1 MSAADLPAVP
11 ACAEHLHAD
20 RRRRG
25 QAAVQSSS
33 IWECELE
40 RIVYLSLS
48 SKVCLIPHAH
58 FKLLT
63 SRVNMKDKQQVI
75 SAIFSLSKQRHVF
88 YHFLKFLK
96 PYWIHQSVVFVLMIL
111 GTISSLAFPY
121 IMKIIIDD
129 VFPNEDYE
137 LLIWILLLLLG
148 VTVGNI
154 IISFC
159 SNYLFAY
166 INNRIMLDI
175 RSHLF
180 DHLIQLPL
188 SFYDRNKS
196 GDVVYRM
203 SNEVDRI
210 QSFITSSALSLIH
223 SLLTLIG
230 LTVALCWL
238 NWQLFLVSI
247 IVIPFLALNIRYFQP
262 KIRDITERGRKK
274 GSEVMSYLIERFESI
289 QLIQVYNAYN
299 YENNRLRS
307 QLNGLMDISMQNVT
321 YSGAMRSISRLL
333 TSLTPALILG
343 WGGHKVMLGAMSL
356 GALVAFLQYLSR
368 LFEPFRNLNQ
378 LYVEL
383 VRVSVSMKRVFEF
396 LEIDIQ
402 KTADGS
408 ATSPFSFQK
417 EIAFTNLNFGYNG
430 QPVLQDFSL
439 RLEKGKKYALVGSSG
454 CGKSSLVN
462 LLCRFYESDT
472 GEIAIDHTPIT
483 NIKLYDLRE
492 HIGLVTQENQVFHD
506 TIWNNIR
513 YSKPKSTPEEVNQAI
528 RLTGLDGFIEKSEDG
543 VLTLIGDR
551 GNTLSA
557 GQRQRIA
564 IARAI
569 LKNSDIL
576 ILDEATSALDSE
588 SEGKIIANLQDLYED
603 KTLIVISH
611 RLSTIQQVDEVICLD
626 GGRVVEQGLHGELV
640 KRKGHYWHLFRK
652 QLIA

>member
-1 MSAADLPAVP
+1 
-11 ACAEHLHAD
+11 
-20 RRRRG
+20 
-25 QAAVQSSS
+25 
-33 IWECELE
+33 
-40 RIVYLSLS
+40 
-48 SKVCLIPHAH
+48 
-58 FKLLT
+58 
-63 SRVNMKDKQQVI
+63 
-75 SAIFSLSKQRHVF
+75 
-88 YHFLKFLK
+88 
-96 PYWIHQSVVFVLMIL
+96 
-111 GTISSLAFPY
+111 
-121 IMKIIIDD
+121 
-129 VFPNEDYE
+129 
-137 LLIWILLLLLG
+137 
-148 VTVGNI
+148 
-154 IISFC
+154 
-159 SNYLFAY
+159 
-166 INNRIMLDI
+166 MLDI

-196 GDVVYRM
+196 GDIVYRM

-210 QSFITSSALSLIH
+210 QSFVTSSALSLVH

-274 GSEVMSYLIERFESI
+274 GSEVMSYLIERFETV

-299 YENNRLRS
+299 YENNRLWS
-307 QLNGLMDISMQNVT
+307 QLNDLLSINMQNVT
-321 YSGAMRSISRLL
+321 YSGAMRSISRFL
-333 TSLTPALILG
+333 TSLTPAIILG
-343 WGGHKVMLGAMSL
+343 WGGYKVMLGVMSL
-356 GALVAFLQYLSR
+356 GALIAFLQYLSR
-368 LFEPFRNLNQ
+368 LFAPFRNLNR
-378 LYVEL
+378 LYIAL
-383 VRVSVSMKRVFEF
+383 IRVSVSMERVFEF
-396 LEIDIQ
+396 LEIDVQ
-402 KTADGS
+402 KITDRS
-408 ATSPFSFQK
+408 ATSPFSFQR

-439 RLEKGKKYALVGSSG
+439 RLKKGKKYALVGSSG

-462 LLCRFYESDT
+462 LLCRFYELNT
-472 GEIAIDHTPIT
+472 GVITIDHTPIT

-513 YSKPKSTPEEVNQAI
+513 YSNLESTPEEINRAI
-528 RLTGLDGFIEKSEDG
+528 RIAGLNEFIENAKDG
-543 VLTLIGDR
+543 ALTLIGDR

-569 LKNSDIL
+569 LRASDIL

-588 SEGKIIANLQDLYED
+588 SEGEIIANLQDLYED

-611 RLSTIQQVDEVICLD
+611 RLSTIQQVDEIICLNE
-626 GGRVVEQGLHGELV
+626 GRVVERGAHEELME
-640 KRKGHYWHLFRK
+640 KKGYYWRLFRK

>member
-1 MSAADLPAVP
+1 MRPISKIV
-11 ACAEHLHAD
+11 
-20 RRRRG
+20 RR
-25 QAAVQSSS
+25 
-33 IWECELE
+33 IDHWL
-40 RIVYLSLS
+40 
-48 SKVCLIPHAH
+48 
-58 FKLLT
+58 
-63 SRVNMKDKQQVI
+63 NMKTKQQAI
-75 SAIFSLSKQRHVF
+75 SAIFDIFNQRHVF

-96 PYWIHQSVVFVLMIL
+96 PYWLHQSVVFVLMIL
-111 GTISSLAFPY
+111 GTVSSLAFPY

-129 VFPNEDYE
+129 VFPDKDYE
-137 LLIWILLLLLG
+137 LLIFILLLLLG
-148 VTVGNI
+148 ITVGNI
-154 IISFC
+154 IIGFC
-159 SNYLFAY
+159 SNYLFAW

-210 QSFITSSALSLIH
+210 QSFITSSALSLVH

-238 NWQLFLVSI
+238 NWQLFLASI
-247 IVIPFLALNIRYFQP
+247 IVIPFLVLNILYFQP
-262 KIRDITERGRKK
+262 KIKDITERGQKK
-274 GSEVMSYLIERFESI
+274 GSEVMSYLIERFESV

-299 YENNRLRS
+299 YENNRLWG
-307 QLNGLMDISMQNVT
+307 QLNGLLSINMQNVT
-321 YSGAMRSISRLL
+321 YSGAMRSISRFL
-333 TSLTPALILG
+333 TSLTPAIILG
-343 WGGHKVMLGAMSL
+343 WGGHKVMLGVMSL

-368 LFEPFRNLNQ
+368 LFAPFRNLNR

-383 VRVSVSMKRVFEF
+383 IRVSVSMKRVFEF

-402 KTADGS
+402 KTTDES

-417 EIAFTNLNFGYNG
+417 EIAFANLNFGYNG
-430 QPVLQDFSL
+430 QPVLQDFNL
-439 RLEKGKKYALVGSSG
+439 RLEKGKKYALVGASG

-462 LLCRFYESDT
+462 LLCRFYESNT
-472 GEIAIDHTPIT
+472 GAITIDHIPIT
-483 NIKLYDLRE
+483 NIKLYELRE
-492 HIGLVTQENQVFHD
+492 RIGLVTQENQVFHD
-506 TIWNNIR
+506 TIWDNIR
-513 YSKPKSTPEEVNQAI
+513 YSKPESTPEEVHRAI
-528 RLTGLDGFIEKSEDG
+528 SIAGLDRFIENAVDG
-543 VLTLIGDR
+543 ALTLIGDR

-569 LKNSDIL
+569 LRDSDIL

-588 SEGKIIANLQDLYED
+588 SEGKIIAKLQDLYKD
-603 KTLIVISH
+603 KTMIVISH

-626 GGRVVEQGLHGELV
+626 EGRVVEQGAYEELIEE
-640 KRKGHYWHLFRK
+640 KGHYWHLFRK

>member
-1 MSAADLPAVP
+1 
-11 ACAEHLHAD
+11 
-20 RRRRG
+20 
-25 QAAVQSSS
+25 
-33 IWECELE
+33 
-40 RIVYLSLS
+40 
-48 SKVCLIPHAH
+48 
-58 FKLLT
+58 
-63 SRVNMKDKQQVI
+63 MKEKPQVI
-75 SAIFSLSKQRHVF
+75 SAISNISKQRHVF

-96 PYWIHQSVVFVLMIL
+96 PYWVHESVVFVLMIL
-111 GTISSLAFPY
+111 GTVSSLAFPY
-121 IMKIIIDD
+121 IMKIVIDD
-129 VFPNEDYE
+129 VFPNKDYE
-137 LLIWILLLLLG
+137 LLIFILLLLLG
-148 VTVGNI
+148 LTVGNI

-159 SNYLFAY
+159 SNYLFTW
-166 INNRIMLDI
+166 IKNRVMLDI

-196 GDVVYRM
+196 GDIVYRM

-210 QSFITSSALSLIH
+210 QSFITSSALSLVH
-223 SLLTLIG
+223 SLLTLLG

-262 KIRDITERGRKK
+262 KIRDITERGRQK
-274 GSEVMSYLIERFESI
+274 GSEVMSYLIERFETV

-299 YENNRLRS
+299 YENNRLCS
-307 QLNGLMDISMQNVT
+307 QLNDLLNINMQNVT
-321 YSGAMRSISRLL
+321 YSGAMRSISRFL
-333 TSLTPALILG
+333 TSLTPAIILG
-343 WGGHKVMLGAMSL
+343 WGGHKVMLGVMSL

-368 LFEPFRNLNQ
+368 LFAPFRNLNR
-378 LYVEL
+378 LYIEL
-383 VRVSVSMKRVFEF
+383 IRVSVSMKRVFEF
-396 LEIDIQ
+396 LEIDVQ
-402 KTADGS
+402 KNIDGS
-408 ATSPFSFQK
+408 ATSPFSFKK
-417 EIAFTNLNFGYNG
+417 EIAFVNLNFGYNG

-439 RLEKGKKYALVGSSG
+439 RLEKGKKYALVGASG

-462 LLCRFYESDT
+462 LLCRFYELNT
-472 GEIAIDHTPIT
+472 GVITVDHTPIT

-513 YSKPKSTPEEVNQAI
+513 YSKLESTPEEINRAI
-528 RLTGLDGFIEKSEDG
+528 RIAGLNGFIEKAEDG
-543 VLTLIGDR
+543 ALTLIGDR

-569 LKNSDIL
+569 LRDSDIL

-588 SEGKIIANLQDLYED
+588 SECEIIANLQDLYED
-603 KTLIVISH
+603 KTMIVISH
-611 RLSTIQQVDEVICLD
+611 RLSTIQQVDEIICLD
-626 GGRVVEQGLHGELV
+626 DGRVVEQGTHEELME
-640 KRKGHYWHLFRK
+640 KKGYYWRLFRK

>member
-1 MSAADLPAVP
+1 
-11 ACAEHLHAD
+11 
-20 RRRRG
+20 
-25 QAAVQSSS
+25 
-33 IWECELE
+33 
-40 RIVYLSLS
+40 
-48 SKVCLIPHAH
+48 
-58 FKLLT
+58 
-63 SRVNMKDKQQVI
+63 MKNRQQVI
-75 SAIFSLSKQRHVF
+75 SAIFNLSKQRHIF

-96 PYWIHQSVVFVLMIL
+96 PYWVHQSIVFVLLVL
-111 GTISSLAFPY
+111 GTVSSLAFPY

-137 LLIWILLLLLG
+137 LLIFILLLLLG
-148 VTVGNI
+148 ITVGNI
-154 IISFC
+154 IIGFC

-180 DHLIQLPL
+180 NHLIQLPL

-210 QSFITSSALSLIH
+210 QSFITSSALSLVH
-223 SLLTLIG
+223 SLLTLLG

-247 IVIPFLALNIRYFQP
+247 IVIPFLVLNIRYFQP
-262 KIRDITERGRKK
+262 KIRDITERGQKK
-274 GSEVMSYLIERFESI
+274 GAEVMSYLIERFESV
-289 QLIQVYNAYN
+289 QLIQVYNAYH
-299 YENNRLRS
+299 YENNRLWS
-307 QLNGLMDISMQNVT
+307 QLNDLLSINMQNVT
-321 YSGAMRSISRLL
+321 CSGAMRSISRFL
-333 TSLTPALILG
+333 TSLTPAIILG
-343 WGGHKVMLGAMSL
+343 WGGHKVMLGVMSL

-368 LFEPFRNLNQ
+368 LFAPFRNLNR

-383 VRVSVSMKRVFEF
+383 IRVSVSMKRVFEF

-402 KTADGS
+402 KRSDS
-408 ATSPFSFQK
+408 SVTSPFSFQK

-430 QPVLQDFSL
+430 QPVLQDFNL

-462 LLCRFYESDT
+462 VLCRFYESET
-472 GEIAIDHTPIT
+472 GAITIDHTPIT

-492 HIGLVTQENQVFHD
+492 RIGLVTQENQVFHD
-506 TIWNNIR
+506 TIWDNIR
-513 YSKPKSTPEEVNQAI
+513 YSKPESTPEEINRAI
-528 RLTGLDGFIEKSEDG
+528 RIAGLDEFIEKAEDG

-557 GQRQRIA
+557 GQKQRIA

-569 LKNSDIL
+569 LRDSDIL

-588 SEGKIIANLQDLYED
+588 SEGEIIANLQNLYEN
-603 KTLIVISH
+603 KTMVVISH

-626 GGRVVEQGLHGELV
+626 EGRVVEKGTHEDLV
-640 KRKGHYWHLFRK
+640 EKKGHYWHLFRK

>member
-1 MSAADLPAVP
+1 ML
-11 ACAEHLHAD
+11 LL
-20 RRRRG
+20 G
-25 QAAVQSSS
+25 S
-33 IWECELE
+33 I
-40 RIVYLSLS
+40 SLF
-48 SKVCLIPHAH
+48 I
-58 FKLLT
+58 
-63 SRVNMKDKQQVI
+63 SRVNMKNTQQVI
-75 SAIFSLSKQRHVF
+75 SAIFNISKQRHVF

-96 PYWIHQSVVFVLMIL
+96 PYWVHQSIVFVLMIL
-111 GTISSLAFPY
+111 GTVSSLAFPY

-129 VFPNEDYE
+129 VFPNKDYE
-137 LLIWILLLLLG
+137 LLIFILLLLLG

-159 SNYLFAY
+159 SNYLFAW

-210 QSFITSSALSLIH
+210 QSFITSSALSLVH
-223 SLLTLIG
+223 SLLTLLG

-238 NWQLFLVSI
+238 NWQLFLGSV
-247 IVIPFLALNIRYFQP
+247 IVIPFLVLNIRYFQP
-262 KIRDITERGRKK
+262 KIKNITERGQKK

-299 YENNRLRS
+299 YENNKLRS
-307 QLNGLMDISMQNVT
+307 QLNDLLSINMQNVT
-321 YSGAMRSISRLL
+321 YSGVMRSISMFL
-333 TSLTPALILG
+333 TSLTPAIILG
-343 WGGHKVMLGAMSL
+343 WGGHKIILGVMSL

-368 LFEPFRNLNQ
+368 LFEPFRNLNR
-378 LYVEL
+378 LYIDL
-383 VRVSVSMKRVFEF
+383 IRVSVSMKRVFEF

-402 KTADGS
+402 KKTDES
-408 ATSPFSFQK
+408 ANSPFSFQK

-472 GEIAIDHTPIT
+472 GAITIDRIPIT
-483 NIKLYDLRE
+483 NIKLYELRE

-506 TIWNNIR
+506 TIWDNIR
-513 YSKPKSTPEEVNQAI
+513 YSKPESTPEEINQAI
-528 RLTGLDGFIEKSEDG
+528 RLAGLNGFIEKAEDG
-543 VLTLIGDR
+543 ALMLIGDR
-551 GNTLSA
+551 GNTLSV

-564 IARAI
+564 IARAV
-569 LKNSDIL
+569 LKDSDIL

-588 SEGKIIANLQDLYED
+588 SEGEIIANLQDLYED
-603 KTLIVISH
+603 KTMIVISH
-611 RLSTIQQVDEVICLD
+611 RLSTIQQVDEVIYLD
-626 GGRVVEQGLHGELV
+626 EGRVVEQGTHEELME
-640 KRKGHYWHLFRK
+640 KKGHYWRLFRK
-652 QLIA
+652 QLIV

>member
-1 MSAADLPAVP
+1 
-11 ACAEHLHAD
+11 
-20 RRRRG
+20 
-25 QAAVQSSS
+25 
-33 IWECELE
+33 
-40 RIVYLSLS
+40 
-48 SKVCLIPHAH
+48 
-58 FKLLT
+58 
-63 SRVNMKDKQQVI
+63 MKNKQHVI
-75 SAIFSLSKQRHVF
+75 SAIFGIFKQRHVF

-96 PYWIHQSVVFVLMIL
+96 PYWIYQSIVFVLMII

-129 VFPNEDYE
+129 VFPNKDYE

-148 VTVGNI
+148 ITVGNI
-154 IISFC
+154 IIGFC
-159 SNYLFAY
+159 SNYLFAW

-210 QSFITSSALSLIH
+210 QSFITSSALNLTH
-223 SLLTLIG
+223 SVLTLIG

-238 NWQLFLVSI
+238 NWQLFLCSI
-247 IVIPFLALNIRYFQP
+247 IVIPFLVLNILYFQP
-262 KIRDITERGRKK
+262 KIKDITERGQKK
-274 GSEVMSYLIERFESI
+274 GSEVMSYLIERFESV
-289 QLIQVYNAYN
+289 QLIQIYNAYH
-299 YENNRLRS
+299 YENNRLLS
-307 QLNGLMDISMQNVT
+307 HLNRLMDISMKNVT
-321 YSGAMRSISRLL
+321 YSGAMRSISRFL
-333 TSLTPALILG
+333 TSLTPAIILG
-343 WGGHKVMLGAMSL
+343 WGGHKVMLGVLSL

-383 VRVSVSMKRVFEF
+383 IRVSVSMRRVFEF
-396 LEIDIQ
+396 LEIDVQ
-402 KTADGS
+402 KTADSS
-408 ATSPFSFQK
+408 AASPFSFQK

-462 LLCRFYESDT
+462 LLCRFYELNT
-472 GEIAIDHTPIT
+472 GVITIDHTPLT
-483 NIKLYDLRE
+483 HIKLYDLRE

-506 TIWNNIR
+506 TIWDNIR
-513 YSKPKSTPEEVNQAI
+513 YGKPESTPEEVHQAI
-528 RLTGLDGFIEKSEDG
+528 RIAGLNEFIEKAENG
-543 VLTLIGDR
+543 ALTLIGDR

-557 GQRQRIA
+557 GQKQRIA

-569 LKNSDIL
+569 LKDSDIL

-588 SEGKIIANLQDLYED
+588 SEGEIIANLQDLYED
-603 KTLIVISH
+603 KTMIVISH

-626 GGRVVEQGLHGELV
+626 GGRVVERGTPEELME
-640 KRKGHYWHLFRK
+640 KKGHYWHLFRK

>member
-1 MSAADLPAVP
+1 
-11 ACAEHLHAD
+11 
-20 RRRRG
+20 
-25 QAAVQSSS
+25 
-33 IWECELE
+33 
-40 RIVYLSLS
+40 
-48 SKVCLIPHAH
+48 
-58 FKLLT
+58 
-63 SRVNMKDKQQVI
+63 
-75 SAIFSLSKQRHVF
+75 
-88 YHFLKFLK
+88 
-96 PYWIHQSVVFVLMIL
+96 MIL
-111 GTISSLAFPY
+111 GTVSSLAFPY

-159 SNYLFAY
+159 SNYLFAW

-210 QSFITSSALSLIH
+210 QSFITSSALNLVH

-247 IVIPFLALNIRYFQP
+247 IVIPFLALNILYFQP

-299 YENNRLRS
+299 YENNKLRS
-307 QLNGLMDISMQNVT
+307 QLNGLLDINVQNVT
-321 YSGAMRSISRLL
+321 YSGVMRSISMFL
-333 TSLTPALILG
+333 TSLTPAIILG
-343 WGGHKVMLGAMSL
+343 WGGHKVMLGVMSL

-368 LFEPFRNLNQ
+368 LFEPFRNLNR
-378 LYVEL
+378 LYIDL
-383 VRVSVSMKRVFEF
+383 IRVSVSMKRVFEF
-396 LEIDIQ
+396 LEIDVQ
-402 KTADGS
+402 KTTDES
-408 ATSPFSFQK
+408 AASPFSFQR
-417 EIAFTNLNFGYNG
+417 EIAFENLNFGYNG

-439 RLEKGKKYALVGSSG
+439 RIEKGKKYALVGSSG

-462 LLCRFYESDT
+462 VLCRFYELNT
-472 GEIAIDHTPIT
+472 GVITIDHTPLP

-513 YSKPKSTPEEVNQAI
+513 YSKLESTPEEINRAI
-528 RLTGLDGFIEKSEDG
+528 RLTGLDGFIEKAEDG

-551 GNTLSA
+551 GNTLSV
-557 GQRQRIA
+557 GQRQRLA

-569 LKNSDIL
+569 LRDSDIL

-588 SEGKIIANLQDLYED
+588 SEGEIIANLQALYAD
-603 KTLIVISH
+603 KTMIVISH

-626 GGRVVEQGLHGELV
+626 EGRVVEKGPHDELV

>member
-1 MSAADLPAVP
+1 MKTKINKFLSATFD
-11 ACAEHLHAD
+11 
-20 RRRRG
+20 
-25 QAAVQSSS
+25 
-33 IWECELE
+33 
-40 RIVYLSLS
+40 
-48 SKVCLIPHAH
+48 
-58 FKLLT
+58 
-63 SRVNMKDKQQVI
+63 
-75 SAIFSLSKQRHVF
+75 IFKQRHVF

-96 PYWIHQSVVFVLMIL
+96 PYWVHQSIVFVLMIL

-137 LLIWILLLLLG
+137 LLIFILLLLLG
-148 VTVGNI
+148 ITVGNI
-154 IISFC
+154 IIGFC
-159 SNYLFAY
+159 SNYLFAW

-210 QSFITSSALSLIH
+210 QSFITSSALSLVH

-238 NWQLFLVSI
+238 NWQLFLISI

-262 KIRDITERGRKK
+262 KIKDITERGQKK

-299 YENNRLRS
+299 YENNRLLS

-368 LFEPFRNLNQ
+368 LFAPFRNLNQ

-383 VRVSVSMKRVFEF
+383 IRVSVSMKRVFEF

-402 KTADGS
+402 KTTDGS
-408 ATSPFSFQK
+408 TASPFSFKK
-417 EIAFTNLNFGYNG
+417 EIAFTDLNFGYNG

-462 LLCRFYESDT
+462 LLCRFYELDT
-472 GEIAIDHTPIT
+472 GVITIDRIPIT
-483 NIKLYDLRE
+483 NIKLYDLRD

-506 TIWNNIR
+506 TIWDNIR
-513 YSKPKSTPEEVNQAI
+513 YSKPESTPEEINRAI
-528 RLTGLDGFIEKSEDG
+528 RLTGLDGFIEKAEDG
-543 VLTLIGDR
+543 ALTLIGDR

-557 GQRQRIA
+557 GQKQRIA

-569 LKNSDIL
+569 LRDSDIL

-588 SEGKIIANLQDLYED
+588 SEGEIIANLQDLYED
-603 KTLIVISH
+603 KTMIVISH

-626 GGRVVEQGLHGELV
+626 EGRVVEQGAPEELME
-640 KRKGHYWHLFRK
+640 KKGHYWRLFRK

>member
-1 MSAADLPAVP
+1 M
-11 ACAEHLHAD
+11 
-20 RRRRG
+20 
-25 QAAVQSSS
+25 
-33 IWECELE
+33 
-40 RIVYLSLS
+40 YT
-48 SKVCLIPHAH
+48 H
-58 FKLLT
+58 FKWFT
-63 SRVNMKDKQQVI
+63 SRVNMKKKINKFI
-75 SAIFSLSKQRHVF
+75 SATFDILKQRHVF

-96 PYWIHQSVVFVLMIL
+96 PYWVHQSVVFVLMIL
-111 GTISSLAFPY
+111 GTVSSLAFPY

-129 VFPNEDYE
+129 VFPNKDYE
-137 LLIWILLLLLG
+137 LLIFILLLLLG
-148 VTVGNI
+148 ITVGNI
-154 IISFC
+154 IIGFC
-159 SNYLFAY
+159 SNYLFAW

-180 DHLIQLPL
+180 NHLIQLPL

-210 QSFITSSALSLIH
+210 QSFITSSALSLVH

-230 LTVALCWL
+230 LTAALCWL

-247 IVIPFLALNIRYFQP
+247 LVIPFLALNIRYFQP
-262 KIRDITERGRKK
+262 KIKDITERGQKK
-274 GSEVMSYLIERFESI
+274 GSKVMSYLIERFESV

-299 YENNRLRS
+299 YENNRLLS
-307 QLNGLMDISMQNVT
+307 QLNGIMDISMQNVT
-321 YSGAMRSISRLL
+321 YSGVMRSISRFL
-333 TSLTPALILG
+333 TSLTPAIILG
-343 WGGHKVMLGAMSL
+343 WGGHKVMLGVMSL

-368 LFEPFRNLNQ
+368 LFEPFRNLNR

-383 VRVSVSMKRVFEF
+383 IRVSVSMKRVFEF

-402 KTADGS
+402 KTTDESIA
-408 ATSPFSFQK
+408 SPFSFQK
-417 EIAFTNLNFGYNG
+417 EIVFTNLNFGYNG

-439 RLEKGKKYALVGSSG
+439 KLEKGKKYALVGASG

-472 GEIAIDHTPIT
+472 GVITIDRIPIT

-492 HIGLVTQENQVFHD
+492 HIGLVTQENHVFHD

-513 YSKPKSTPEEVNQAI
+513 YSKPESTPEEINRAI
-528 RLTGLDGFIEKSEDG
+528 RLTGLDGFIEKAKDG
-543 VLTLIGDR
+543 ALTLIGDR
-551 GNTLSA
+551 GNTLSV

-569 LKNSDIL
+569 LRDSDIL

-588 SEGKIIANLQDLYED
+588 SEGEIIANLQDLYED
-603 KTLIVISH
+603 KTMIVISH
-611 RLSTIQQVDEVICLD
+611 RLSTIQQVDEVICFD
-626 GGRVVEQGLHGELV
+626 EGRVVEQGAPEELME
-640 KRKGHYWHLFRK
+640 KKGHYWRLFRK

>member
-1 MSAADLPAVP
+1 
-11 ACAEHLHAD
+11 
-20 RRRRG
+20 
-25 QAAVQSSS
+25 
-33 IWECELE
+33 
-40 RIVYLSLS
+40 
-48 SKVCLIPHAH
+48 
-58 FKLLT
+58 
-63 SRVNMKDKQQVI
+63 MKNKQYVI
-75 SAIFSLSKQRHVF
+75 SAIFDIFKQRHVF
-88 YHFLKFLK
+88 YYFLKFLK
-96 PYWIHQSVVFVLMIL
+96 PYWVHQSVVFVLMVL
-111 GTISSLAFPY
+111 GTVSSLAFPY

-129 VFPNEDYE
+129 VFPNKDYE
-137 LLIWILLLLLG
+137 LLIFILLLLLG
-148 VTVGNI
+148 ITVGNI

-159 SNYLFAY
+159 SNYLFAW

-210 QSFITSSALSLIH
+210 QSFITSSALSLVH

-230 LTVALCWL
+230 LTVVLCWL

-247 IVIPFLALNIRYFQP
+247 IVVPFLVLNIRYFQP
-262 KIRDITERGRKK
+262 KIKDITERGQKK

-289 QLIQVYNAYN
+289 QLIQVYNAYH

-307 QLNGLMDISMQNVT
+307 QLNGLVTISMQNVT
-321 YSGAMRSISRLL
+321 CSGAMRSISRFL
-333 TSLTPALILG
+333 TSLTPAIILG
-343 WGGHKVMLGAMSL
+343 WGGHKVMLGVMSL

-368 LFEPFRNLNQ
+368 LFAPFRNLNR
-378 LYVEL
+378 LYIAL
-383 VRVSVSMKRVFEF
+383 IRVSVSMKRVFEF
-396 LEIDIQ
+396 LEIDVQ
-402 KTADGS
+402 KNIDGS

-430 QPVLQDFSL
+430 QPILQDFSL

-462 LLCRFYESDT
+462 LLCRFYESET
-472 GEIAIDHTPIT
+472 GAITIDHTPIT

-492 HIGLVTQENQVFHD
+492 RIGLVTQENQVFHD
-506 TIWNNIR
+506 TIWDNIR
-513 YSKPKSTPEEVNQAI
+513 YSKPESTPEEVHRAI
-528 RLTGLDGFIEKSEDG
+528 SIAGLNGFIEKSEDG
-543 VLTLIGDR
+543 ALTLIGDR

-564 IARAI
+564 IARAV
-569 LKNSDIL
+569 LRDSDIL

-588 SEGKIIANLQDLYED
+588 SEGKIIASLQDLYED
-603 KTLIVISH
+603 NTMIVISH
-611 RLSTIQQVDEVICLD
+611 RLSTIQQVDEIICLD
-626 GGRVVEQGLHGELV
+626 GGRVVEQGPHEELIEE
-640 KRKGHYWHLFRK
+640 KGHYWRLFRK
-652 QLIA
+652 QLIV

>member
-1 MSAADLPAVP
+1 
-11 ACAEHLHAD
+11 
-20 RRRRG
+20 
-25 QAAVQSSS
+25 
-33 IWECELE
+33 
-40 RIVYLSLS
+40 
-48 SKVCLIPHAH
+48 
-58 FKLLT
+58 
-63 SRVNMKDKQQVI
+63 MKKKPQVI
-75 SAIFSLSKQRHVF
+75 SAISNISKQRHVF
-88 YHFLKFLK
+88 YHFLKFLR
-96 PYWIHQSVVFVLMIL
+96 PYWVHESVVFVLMIL
-111 GTISSLAFPY
+111 GTVSSLAFPY

-129 VFPNEDYE
+129 VFPNKDYE
-137 LLIWILLLLLG
+137 LLIFILLLLLG
-148 VTVGNI
+148 ITVGNI

-159 SNYLFAY
+159 SKYLFAW
-166 INNRIMLDI
+166 IKNRVMMDI

-196 GDVVYRM
+196 GDIVYRM
-203 SNEVDRI
+203 SNEVNRI
-210 QSFITSSALSLIH
+210 QSFITSSALSLVH

-230 LTVALCWL
+230 LAVALCWL

-262 KIRDITERGRKK
+262 KIRDITERGQKK
-274 GSEVMSYLIERFESI
+274 GSEVMSYLIERFETV

-299 YENNRLRS
+299 YENNRLWS
-307 QLNGLMDISMQNVT
+307 QLNDLLSINMQNVT
-321 YSGAMRSISRLL
+321 YSGAMRSISRFL
-333 TSLTPALILG
+333 TSLTPAIILG
-343 WGGHKVMLGAMSL
+343 WGGYKVMLGVMSL

-368 LFEPFRNLNQ
+368 LFAPFRNLNR
-378 LYVEL
+378 LYIAL
-383 VRVSVSMKRVFEF
+383 IRVSVSMKRVFEF
-396 LEIDIQ
+396 LEIDVQ
-402 KTADGS
+402 KIADGA

-462 LLCRFYESDT
+462 VLCRFYESET
-472 GEIAIDHTPIT
+472 GAITIDHTPIT
-483 NIKLYDLRE
+483 NIKLYELRE

-513 YSKPKSTPEEVNQAI
+513 YSNLESTPEEINRAI
-528 RLTGLDGFIEKSEDG
+528 ILTGLNGFIEKADDG
-543 VLTLIGDR
+543 ALTLIGDR

-569 LKNSDIL
+569 LKDSDIL

-588 SEGKIIANLQDLYED
+588 SEGEIITNLQDLYED

-626 GGRVVEQGLHGELV
+626 EGRVMERGPHEELLE
-640 KRKGHYWHLFRK
+640 KKGHYWRLFRK

>member
-1 MSAADLPAVP
+1 
-11 ACAEHLHAD
+11 
-20 RRRRG
+20 
-25 QAAVQSSS
+25 
-33 IWECELE
+33 
-40 RIVYLSLS
+40 
-48 SKVCLIPHAH
+48 
-58 FKLLT
+58 
-63 SRVNMKDKQQVI
+63 MKNKQHVI
-75 SAIFSLSKQRHVF
+75 SAIFGIFKQRHVF

-96 PYWIHQSVVFVLMIL
+96 PYWIYQSIVFVLMII

-129 VFPNEDYE
+129 VFPNKDYE
-137 LLIWILLLLLG
+137 LLIFILLLLLG
-148 VTVGNI
+148 ITVGNI
-154 IISFC
+154 IIGFC
-159 SNYLFAY
+159 SDYLFAW
-166 INNRIMLDI
+166 INNRMMLDI
-175 RSHLF
+175 RSHIF

-210 QSFITSSALSLIH
+210 QSFITSSALSLVH
-223 SLLTLIG
+223 SLLTLVG

-238 NWQLFLVSI
+238 NWQLFLCSI
-247 IVIPFLALNIRYFQP
+247 IVIPFLVLNILYFQP
-262 KIRDITERGRKK
+262 KIKDITERGQKK
-274 GSEVMSYLIERFESI
+274 GSEVMSYLIERFESV
-289 QLIQVYNAYN
+289 QLIQIYNAYH
-299 YENNRLRS
+299 YENNRLLS
-307 QLNGLMDISMQNVT
+307 HLNRLMDISMKNVT
-321 YSGAMRSISRLL
+321 YSGAMRSISRFL
-333 TSLTPALILG
+333 TSLTPAIILG
-343 WGGHKVMLGAMSL
+343 WGGHKVMLGVLSL

-383 VRVSVSMKRVFEF
+383 IRVSVSMRRVFEF
-396 LEIDIQ
+396 LEIDVQ
-402 KTADGS
+402 KTADSS
-408 ATSPFSFQK
+408 AASPFSFQK

-439 RLEKGKKYALVGSSG
+439 RLEKGKKYALVGSTG

-462 LLCRFYESDT
+462 LLCRFYKSDT
-472 GEIAIDHTPIT
+472 GVITIDHTPLT
-483 NIKLYDLRE
+483 HIKLYDLRD

-506 TIWNNIR
+506 TIWDNIR
-513 YSKPKSTPEEVNQAI
+513 YSKPESTPEEINRAI
-528 RLTGLDGFIEKSEDG
+528 RIAGLNGFIEKAKDG
-543 VLTLIGDR
+543 ALTLIGDR

-569 LKNSDIL
+569 LKDSDIL

-588 SEGKIIANLQDLYED
+588 SEGEIIANLQDLYVD
-603 KTLIVISH
+603 KTMIVISH

-626 GGRVVEQGLHGELV
+626 GGRVVERGTHEALME
-640 KRKGHYWHLFRK
+640 KKGYYWRLFRK

>member
-1 MSAADLPAVP
+1 
-11 ACAEHLHAD
+11 
-20 RRRRG
+20 
-25 QAAVQSSS
+25 
-33 IWECELE
+33 
-40 RIVYLSLS
+40 
-48 SKVCLIPHAH
+48 
-58 FKLLT
+58 
-63 SRVNMKDKQQVI
+63 MKDKQQVI
-75 SAIFSLSKQRHVF
+75 SAISNISKQRHVF

-96 PYWIHQSVVFVLMIL
+96 PYWVHESIVFVLMIL
-111 GTISSLAFPY
+111 GTVSSLAFPY

-129 VFPNEDYE
+129 VFPNKDYE
-137 LLIWILLLLLG
+137 LLIFILLLLLG
-148 VTVGNI
+148 ITAGNI

-159 SNYLFAY
+159 SNYLFAW
-166 INNRIMLDI
+166 IKNRVMLDI

-196 GDVVYRM
+196 GDIVYRM

-210 QSFITSSALSLIH
+210 QSFVTSSALSLVH

-230 LTVALCWL
+230 LTIALCWL

-247 IVIPFLALNIRYFQP
+247 IVIPFLVLNIRYFQP
-262 KIRDITERGRKK
+262 KIKDITERGQKK
-274 GSEVMSYLIERFESI
+274 GSEVMSYLIERFETV

-299 YENNRLRS
+299 YENNRLWS
-307 QLNGLMDISMQNVT
+307 QLNDLLSINMQNVT
-321 YSGAMRSISRLL
+321 CSGAMRSISRFL
-333 TSLTPALILG
+333 TSLTPAIILG
-343 WGGHKVMLGAMSL
+343 WGGYKVMLGVMSL

-368 LFEPFRNLNQ
+368 LFAPFRNLNR
-378 LYVEL
+378 LYIDL
-383 VRVSVSMKRVFEF
+383 IRVSVSMKRVFEF
-396 LEIDIQ
+396 LEIDVQ
-402 KTADGS
+402 KITDGS
-408 ATSPFSFQK
+408 AASPFSFQR

-430 QPVLQDFSL
+430 QPVLHDFSL

-462 LLCRFYESDT
+462 LLCRFYELNT
-472 GEIAIDHTPIT
+472 GVITIDHTPIT

-513 YSKPKSTPEEVNQAI
+513 YSKLESAPEEINRAI
-528 RLTGLDGFIEKSEDG
+528 RIAGLNEFIEKAEDG
-543 VLTLIGDR
+543 ALTLIGDR
-551 GNTLSA
+551 GNTLSV

-569 LKNSDIL
+569 LRDSDIL

-588 SEGKIIANLQDLYED
+588 SEGEIIANLQDLYED
-603 KTLIVISH
+603 KTMIVISH

-626 GGRVVEQGLHGELV
+626 EGRVVEQGTHEELME
-640 KRKGHYWHLFRK
+640 KKGHYWRLFRK

>member
-1 MSAADLPAVP
+1 
-11 ACAEHLHAD
+11 
-20 RRRRG
+20 
-25 QAAVQSSS
+25 
-33 IWECELE
+33 
-40 RIVYLSLS
+40 
-48 SKVCLIPHAH
+48 
-58 FKLLT
+58 
-63 SRVNMKDKQQVI
+63 MKNKQQVI
-75 SAIFSLSKQRHVF
+75 SAIFDVSKNRHVF
-88 YHFLKFLK
+88 YHFFKFLK
-96 PYWIHQSVVFVLMIL
+96 PYWVHQSIVFVLMIL
-111 GTISSLAFPY
+111 GTVSSLAFPY

-129 VFPNEDYE
+129 VFPNKDYE
-137 LLIWILLLLLG
+137 LLIFILLLLLG

-159 SNYLFAY
+159 SNYLFAW

-175 RSHLF
+175 RSHIF
-180 DHLIQLPL
+180 DYLIQLPL

-210 QSFITSSALSLIH
+210 QSFITSSALNLVH
-223 SLLTLIG
+223 SLLTLLG

-238 NWQLFLVSI
+238 NWQLFLLSI
-247 IVIPFLALNIRYFQP
+247 IVIPFLILNILYFQP
-262 KIRDITERGRKK
+262 KIKDITERGRKK
-274 GSEVMSYLIERFESI
+274 GSEVMSYLIERFESV
-289 QLIQVYNAYN
+289 QLIQVYNAYH
-299 YENNRLRS
+299 YENNRLLS
-307 QLNGLMDISMQNVT
+307 QLNGLMDISMQNIT
-321 YSGAMRSISRLL
+321 YSGVMRSISRFL
-333 TSLTPALILG
+333 TSLTPAIILG
-343 WGGHKVMLGAMSL
+343 WGGHKVMLGIMSL

-368 LFEPFRNLNQ
+368 LFEPFRNLNH

-383 VRVSVSMKRVFEF
+383 IRVSVSMKRVFEF

-402 KTADGS
+402 KTTDGP
-408 ATSPFSFQK
+408 AASPFSFQK

-472 GEIAIDHTPIT
+472 GAITIDHTPLT
-483 NIKLYDLRE
+483 QIKLYDLRE

-506 TIWNNIR
+506 TIWNNIL
-513 YSKPKSTPEEVNQAI
+513 YSKPESTPEEINQAI
-528 RLTGLDGFIEKSEDG
+528 RLTGLDGFIEKAEDG
-543 VLTLIGDR
+543 ALTLIGDR
-551 GNTLSA
+551 GNTLSV

-569 LKNSDIL
+569 LRDSDIL

-603 KTLIVISH
+603 KTMIVISH
-611 RLSTIQQVDEVICLD
+611 RLSTIQQVDEVICLAE
-626 GGRVVEQGLHGELV
+626 GRVVEQGAHEELME
-640 KRKGHYWHLFRK
+640 KKGYYWRLFRK

>member
-1 MSAADLPAVP
+1 
-11 ACAEHLHAD
+11 
-20 RRRRG
+20 
-25 QAAVQSSS
+25 
-33 IWECELE
+33 
-40 RIVYLSLS
+40 
-48 SKVCLIPHAH
+48 
-58 FKLLT
+58 
-63 SRVNMKDKQQVI
+63 MKNKQYVI
-75 SAIFSLSKQRHVF
+75 SAIFGIFKQRHVF

-96 PYWIHQSVVFVLMIL
+96 PYWIYQSVVFVLMII
-111 GTISSLAFPY
+111 GTVSSLAFPY

-129 VFPNEDYE
+129 VFPNKDYE
-137 LLIWILLLLLG
+137 LLISLLLLLLG
-148 VTVGNI
+148 ITAGNI
-154 IISFC
+154 IIGFC

-210 QSFITSSALSLIH
+210 QSFITSSALSLVH
-223 SLLTLIG
+223 NLLTLIG
-230 LTVALCWL
+230 LTVALFWL
-238 NWQLFLVSI
+238 NWQLFLASV
-247 IVIPFLALNIRYFQP
+247 IVIPFLILNILYFQP
-262 KIRDITERGRKK
+262 KIKDITERGQKK
-274 GSEVMSYLIERFESI
+274 GSEVMSYLIERFESV
-289 QLIQVYNAYN
+289 QLIQVYNAYH
-299 YENNRLRS
+299 YENNRLLS
-307 QLNGLMDISMQNVT
+307 QLNSLMDISMQNVT
-321 YSGAMRSISRLL
+321 CSGAMRSISRFL
-333 TSLTPALILG
+333 TSLTPAIILG
-343 WGGHKVMLGAMSL
+343 WGGHKVMLGVMSL

-368 LFEPFRNLNQ
+368 LFEPFRNLNH

-383 VRVSVSMKRVFEF
+383 IRVSVSMKRVFEF

-402 KTADGS
+402 ERSDS
-408 ATSPFSFQK
+408 SVTSPFSFQK
-417 EIAFTNLNFGYNG
+417 EIAFTDLNFGYNG

-472 GEIAIDHTPIT
+472 GAITIDHTPIT
-483 NIKLYDLRE
+483 HIKLYDLRE

-506 TIWNNIR
+506 TIWDNIR
-513 YSKPKSTPEEVNQAI
+513 YGKPESTPEEVHRAI
-528 RLTGLDGFIEKSEDG
+528 KIAGLDGFIEKTEDG
-543 VLTLIGDR
+543 ALTLIGDR
-551 GNTLSA
+551 GNTLSV

-569 LKNSDIL
+569 LRDSNIL

-588 SEGKIIANLQDLYED
+588 SEGEIIANLQDLYED
-603 KTLIVISH
+603 KTMIVISH
-611 RLSTIQQVDEVICLD
+611 RLSTIQQADEVICLD
-626 GGRVVEQGLHGELV
+626 GGRVVERGTHEELME
-640 KRKGHYWHLFRK
+640 KKGHYWRLFRK

>member
-1 MSAADLPAVP
+1 
-11 ACAEHLHAD
+11 
-20 RRRRG
+20 
-25 QAAVQSSS
+25 
-33 IWECELE
+33 
-40 RIVYLSLS
+40 
-48 SKVCLIPHAH
+48 
-58 FKLLT
+58 
-63 SRVNMKDKQQVI
+63 MKDKQQVI
-75 SAIFSLSKQRHVF
+75 SAISNISKQRHVF

-96 PYWIHQSVVFVLMIL
+96 PYWVHESVVFVLMIL
-111 GTISSLAFPY
+111 GTVSSLAFPY

-129 VFPNEDYE
+129 VFPNKDYE
-137 LLIWILLLLLG
+137 LLIFILLLLLG
-148 VTVGNI
+148 ITVGNI

-159 SNYLFAY
+159 SNYLFAW
-166 INNRIMLDI
+166 IKNRVMLDI
-175 RSHLF
+175 RSHLY

-196 GDVVYRM
+196 GDIVYRM
-203 SNEVDRI
+203 SSEVDRI
-210 QSFITSSALSLIH
+210 QSFVTSSALSLVH

-274 GSEVMSYLIERFESI
+274 GSEVMSYLIERFESV

-299 YENNRLRS
+299 YENNRLWS
-307 QLNGLMDISMQNVT
+307 QLNDLLSINMQNVT
-321 YSGAMRSISRLL
+321 YSGAMRSISRFL
-333 TSLTPALILG
+333 TSLTPAIILG
-343 WGGHKVMLGAMSL
+343 WGGYKVMLGVMSL
-356 GALVAFLQYLSR
+356 GALIAFLQYLSR
-368 LFEPFRNLNQ
+368 LFAPFRNLNR
-378 LYVEL
+378 LYIAL
-383 VRVSVSMKRVFEF
+383 IRVSVSMERVFEF
-396 LEIDIQ
+396 LEIDVQ
-402 KTADGS
+402 KITDGS
-408 ATSPFSFQK
+408 ATSPFSFQR

-430 QPVLQDFSL
+430 QPVLQDFCL

-472 GEIAIDHTPIT
+472 GVITIDRIPIT

-492 HIGLVTQENQVFHD
+492 HIGLVAQENQVFHD

-513 YSKPKSTPEEVNQAI
+513 YSNLESTSEEINRAI
-528 RLTGLDGFIEKSEDG
+528 RIAGLNEFIEKAEDG
-543 VLTLIGDR
+543 ALTLIGDR
-551 GNTLSA
+551 GNRLSV

-569 LKNSDIL
+569 LRDSDIL

-588 SEGKIIANLQDLYED
+588 SEGEIIANLQDLYED
-603 KTLIVISH
+603 KTMIVISH

-626 GGRVVEQGLHGELV
+626 EGRVVEQGAHEELME
-640 KRKGHYWHLFRK
+640 KKGYYWRLFRK

>member
-1 MSAADLPAVP
+1 
-11 ACAEHLHAD
+11 
-20 RRRRG
+20 
-25 QAAVQSSS
+25 
-33 IWECELE
+33 
-40 RIVYLSLS
+40 
-48 SKVCLIPHAH
+48 
-58 FKLLT
+58 
-63 SRVNMKDKQQVI
+63 MKNKQQVI
-75 SAIFSLSKQRHVF
+75 SAIFNLSKQRHVF

-96 PYWIHQSVVFVLMIL
+96 PYWIQESVVFVLMIL
-111 GTISSLAFPY
+111 GTVSSLAFPY

-129 VFPNEDYE
+129 VFPNKDYE
-137 LLIWILLLLLG
+137 LLIFILLLLLG

-159 SNYLFAY
+159 SNYLFAW

-188 SFYDRNKS
+188 SFYDSNKS

-203 SNEVDRI
+203 SDEVDRV
-210 QSFITSSALSLIH
+210 QSFITSSALSLTH
-223 SLLTLIG
+223 SVLTLIG

-238 NWQLFLVSI
+238 NWQLFLASI
-247 IVIPFLALNIRYFQP
+247 TAMPFLVLNILYFQP
-262 KIRDITERGRKK
+262 KIKDITERDQKK
-274 GSEVMSYLIERFESI
+274 GSEVMSYLIERFESV

-299 YENNRLRS
+299 YENNRLLS
-307 QLNGLMDISMQNVT
+307 QLSGLVNISMQNVT
-321 YSGAMRSISRLL
+321 YSGMMRSISRFL
-333 TSLTPALILG
+333 TSLTPVIILG
-343 WGGHKVMLGAMSL
+343 WGGHKVMLGVMSL

-368 LFEPFRNLNQ
+368 LFEPFRNLNH

-383 VRVSVSMKRVFEF
+383 IRVSVSMKRVFEF

-402 KTADGS
+402 KTSDSS
-408 ATSPFSFQK
+408 AASPFSFQK
-417 EIAFTNLNFGYNG
+417 EIAFENLNFGYNG

-439 RLEKGKKYALVGSSG
+439 KLEKGKKYALVGSSG

-462 LLCRFYESDT
+462 LLCRFYESNT
-472 GEIAIDHTPIT
+472 GAITIDRIPIT
-483 NIKLYDLRE
+483 HIKLYDLRE

-506 TIWNNIR
+506 TIWDNIR
-513 YSKPKSTPEEVNQAI
+513 YSKPESTPEEINRAI
-528 RLTGLDGFIEKSEDG
+528 RIAGLNGLIEKAEDG
-543 VLTLIGDR
+543 PLTLIGDR

-588 SEGKIIANLQDLYED
+588 SEGEIIANLQDLYAD
-603 KTLIVISH
+603 KTMIVISH
-611 RLSTIQQVDEVICLD
+611 RLSTIQQVDEVICLG
-626 GGRVVEQGLHGELV
+626 GGRVVEKGPHDELV
-640 KRKGHYWHLFRK
+640 KKKGHYWHLFRK

>member
-1 MSAADLPAVP
+1 
-11 ACAEHLHAD
+11 
-20 RRRRG
+20 
-25 QAAVQSSS
+25 
-33 IWECELE
+33 
-40 RIVYLSLS
+40 
-48 SKVCLIPHAH
+48 
-58 FKLLT
+58 
-63 SRVNMKDKQQVI
+63 MKNKQQVI
-75 SAIFSLSKQRHVF
+75 SAIINLSKQRHVF
-88 YHFLKFLK
+88 YYFLKFLK
-96 PYWIHQSVVFVLMIL
+96 PYWMQESVVFVLMIL

-129 VFPNEDYE
+129 VFPNKDYE
-137 LLIWILLLLLG
+137 LLIFILLLLLG

-159 SNYLFAY
+159 SNYLFAW

-188 SFYDRNKS
+188 SFYDSNKS

-203 SNEVDRI
+203 SDEVDRI
-210 QSFITSSALSLIH
+210 QSFITSSALSLVH
-223 SLLTLIG
+223 SLLTLLG
-230 LTVALCWL
+230 LAVALCWL

-247 IVIPFLALNIRYFQP
+247 LVIPFLVLNIRYFQP
-262 KIRDITERGRKK
+262 KIKDITERDQKK
-274 GSEVMSYLIERFESI
+274 GSEVMSYLIERFESV
-289 QLIQVYNAYN
+289 QLIQVYNTYN
-299 YENNRLRS
+299 HENNRLLS
-307 QLNGLMDISMQNVT
+307 QLSGLMNISMQNVT
-321 YSGAMRSISRLL
+321 YSGMMRSISRFL
-333 TSLTPALILG
+333 TSLTPVIILG
-343 WGGHKVMLGAMSL
+343 WGGHKVMLGVMSL

-368 LFEPFRNLNQ
+368 LFEPFRNLNH

-383 VRVSVSMKRVFEF
+383 IRVSVSMKRVFEF

-402 KTADGS
+402 KTSDSS
-408 ATSPFSFQK
+408 AASPFSFQK
-417 EIAFTNLNFGYNG
+417 EIAFANLNFGYNG

-439 RLEKGKKYALVGSSG
+439 RLEKGKKYGLVGSSG

-472 GEIAIDHTPIT
+472 GAITIDRIPIT
-483 NIKLYDLRE
+483 HIKLYDLRE

-506 TIWNNIR
+506 TIWDNIR
-513 YSKPKSTPEEVNQAI
+513 YSKPESTPEEINRAI
-528 RLTGLDGFIEKSEDG
+528 RIAGLNGLIEKAEDG
-543 VLTLIGDR
+543 ALTLIGDR

-569 LKNSDIL
+569 LKDSDIL

-588 SEGKIIANLQDLYED
+588 SEGEIIANLQDLYAD
-603 KTLIVISH
+603 KTMIVISH
-611 RLSTIQQVDEVICLD
+611 RLSTIQQVDEVICLG
-626 GGRVVEQGLHGELV
+626 GGRVVEKGPHDELV
-640 KRKGHYWHLFRK
+640 KKKGHYWHLFRK

>member
-1 MSAADLPAVP
+1 
-11 ACAEHLHAD
+11 
-20 RRRRG
+20 
-25 QAAVQSSS
+25 
-33 IWECELE
+33 
-40 RIVYLSLS
+40 
-48 SKVCLIPHAH
+48 
-58 FKLLT
+58 
-63 SRVNMKDKQQVI
+63 MKDKQQVI
-75 SAIFSLSKQRHVF
+75 SAISNISKQRHVF

-96 PYWIHQSVVFVLMIL
+96 PYWVHESVVFVFMIL

-129 VFPNEDYE
+129 VFPNKDYE
-137 LLIWILLLLLG
+137 LLIFILLLLLG
-148 VTVGNI
+148 ITVGNI

-159 SNYLFAY
+159 SNYLFAW
-166 INNRIMLDI
+166 IKNRVMLDI

-210 QSFITSSALSLIH
+210 QSFITSSALSLVH

-247 IVIPFLALNIRYFQP
+247 IVIPFLVLNIRYFQP

-274 GSEVMSYLIERFESI
+274 GSEVMSYLIERFETV

-299 YENNRLRS
+299 YENNRLWS
-307 QLNGLMDISMQNVT
+307 QLNDLLSINMQNVT
-321 YSGAMRSISRLL
+321 YSGAMRSISRFL
-333 TSLTPALILG
+333 TSLTPAIILG
-343 WGGHKVMLGAMSL
+343 WGGHKVMLGVMSL

-368 LFEPFRNLNQ
+368 LFAPFRNLNR
-378 LYVEL
+378 LYIAL
-383 VRVSVSMKRVFEF
+383 IRVSVSMKRVFEF
-396 LEIDIQ
+396 LEIDVQ
-402 KTADGS
+402 KITDGS
-408 ATSPFSFQK
+408 AASPFSFQK
-417 EIAFTNLNFGYNG
+417 EIAFANLNFGYNG
-430 QPVLQDFSL
+430 QPVLQDLSL
-439 RLEKGKKYALVGSSG
+439 KLEKGKKYALVGSSG

-462 LLCRFYESDT
+462 LLCRFYELNT
-472 GEIAIDHTPIT
+472 GVITIDRIPIT

-492 HIGLVTQENQVFHD
+492 HIGLVTQENQVLHD

-513 YSKPKSTPEEVNQAI
+513 YSNLESTPEEINRAI
-528 RLTGLDGFIEKSEDG
+528 RLTGLDGFIEKAEDG
-543 VLTLIGDR
+543 ALTLIGDR
-551 GNTLSA
+551 GNTLSV

-569 LKNSDIL
+569 LRDSDIL

-588 SEGKIIANLQDLYED
+588 SEGEIIANLQDLYED
-603 KTLIVISH
+603 KTMIVISH

-626 GGRVVEQGLHGELV
+626 EGRVVEQGVHEELME
-640 KRKGHYWHLFRK
+640 KKGYYWRLFRK

>member
-1 MSAADLPAVP
+1 
-11 ACAEHLHAD
+11 
-20 RRRRG
+20 
-25 QAAVQSSS
+25 
-33 IWECELE
+33 
-40 RIVYLSLS
+40 
-48 SKVCLIPHAH
+48 
-58 FKLLT
+58 
-63 SRVNMKDKQQVI
+63 MKKKPQVI
-75 SAIFSLSKQRHVF
+75 SAISNISKQRHVF

-96 PYWIHQSVVFVLMIL
+96 PYWVHESVVFVLMIL
-111 GTISSLAFPY
+111 GTVSSLAFPY

-129 VFPNEDYE
+129 VFPNKDYE
-137 LLIWILLLLLG
+137 LLIFILLLLLG
-148 VTVGNI
+148 ITVGNI

-159 SNYLFAY
+159 SNYLFTW
-166 INNRIMLDI
+166 IKNRVMMDI

-196 GDVVYRM
+196 GDIVYRM

-210 QSFITSSALSLIH
+210 QSFITSSALSLVH
-223 SLLTLIG
+223 SLLTLLG

-274 GSEVMSYLIERFESI
+274 GSEVMSYLIERFETV

-299 YENNRLRS
+299 YENNRLCS
-307 QLNGLMDISMQNVT
+307 QLNDLLNINMQNVT
-321 YSGAMRSISRLL
+321 YSGAMRSISRFL
-333 TSLTPALILG
+333 TSLTPAIILG
-343 WGGHKVMLGAMSL
+343 WGGHKVMLGVMSL

-368 LFEPFRNLNQ
+368 LFAPFRNLNR
-378 LYVEL
+378 LYIAL
-383 VRVSVSMKRVFEF
+383 IRVSVSMKRVFEF
-396 LEIDIQ
+396 LEIDVQ
-402 KTADGS
+402 KNIDGS
-408 ATSPFSFQK
+408 AASPFSFKK

-462 LLCRFYESDT
+462 VLCRFYESET
-472 GEIAIDHTPIT
+472 GAITIDHTPIT
-483 NIKLYDLRE
+483 NIKLYELRE

-513 YSKPKSTPEEVNQAI
+513 YSKLESTPEEINRAI
-528 RLTGLDGFIEKSEDG
+528 ILTGLNGFIEKAEDG
-543 VLTLIGDR
+543 ALTLIGDR

-569 LKNSDIL
+569 LKDSDIL

-588 SEGKIIANLQDLYED
+588 SEGEIITNLQDLYED

-626 GGRVVEQGLHGELV
+626 EGRIMERGPHEELLE
-640 KRKGHYWHLFRK
+640 KKGHYWRLFRK

>member
-1 MSAADLPAVP
+1 
-11 ACAEHLHAD
+11 
-20 RRRRG
+20 
-25 QAAVQSSS
+25 
-33 IWECELE
+33 
-40 RIVYLSLS
+40 
-48 SKVCLIPHAH
+48 
-58 FKLLT
+58 
-63 SRVNMKDKQQVI
+63 MKDKQQVI
-75 SAIFSLSKQRHVF
+75 SAISNISKQRHVF

-96 PYWIHQSVVFVLMIL
+96 PYWVHESVVFVLMVL
-111 GTISSLAFPY
+111 GTVSSLAFPY

-129 VFPNEDYE
+129 IFPNKDYE
-137 LLIWILLLLLG
+137 LLIFILLLLLG
-148 VTVGNI
+148 ITVGNI

-159 SNYLFAY
+159 SNYLFAW
-166 INNRIMLDI
+166 IKNRVMLDI

-180 DHLIQLPL
+180 NHLIQLPL

-196 GDVVYRM
+196 GDIVYRM

-210 QSFITSSALSLIH
+210 QSFITSSALSLVH
-223 SLLTLIG
+223 SLLTLLG

-262 KIRDITERGRKK
+262 KIRDITERGQKK
-274 GSEVMSYLIERFESI
+274 GSEVMSYLIERFETV
-289 QLIQVYNAYN
+289 QLIQVYNAYH
-299 YENNRLRS
+299 YENNRLWS
-307 QLNGLMDISMQNVT
+307 QLNDLLSINMQNVI
-321 YSGAMRSISRLL
+321 YSGAMRSISRFL
-333 TSLTPALILG
+333 TSLTPAIILG
-343 WGGHKVMLGAMSL
+343 WGGHKVMLGVMSL

-368 LFEPFRNLNQ
+368 LFAPFRNLNR
-378 LYVEL
+378 LYIAL
-383 VRVSVSMKRVFEF
+383 IRVSVSMKRVFEF
-396 LEIDIQ
+396 LEIDVQ
-402 KTADGS
+402 KITDGS
-408 ATSPFSFQK
+408 AASPFSFQR
-417 EIAFTNLNFGYNG
+417 EIAFSNLNFGYNG

-462 LLCRFYESDT
+462 LLCRFYELNT
-472 GEIAIDHTPIT
+472 GVITIDHTPIT

-513 YSKPKSTPEEVNQAI
+513 YSKMESTPEEINRAI
-528 RLTGLDGFIEKSEDG
+528 RIAGLNEFIEKAEDG
-543 VLTLIGDR
+543 ALTLIGDR
-551 GNTLSA
+551 GNTLSV

-569 LKNSDIL
+569 LRDSDIL

-588 SEGKIIANLQDLYED
+588 SEGEIIANLQDLYED
-603 KTLIVISH
+603 KTMIVISH

-626 GGRVVEQGLHGELV
+626 EGRVVEQGAPEELME
-640 KRKGHYWHLFRK
+640 KKGYYWRLFRK

>member
-1 MSAADLPAVP
+1 
-11 ACAEHLHAD
+11 
-20 RRRRG
+20 
-25 QAAVQSSS
+25 
-33 IWECELE
+33 
-40 RIVYLSLS
+40 
-48 SKVCLIPHAH
+48 
-58 FKLLT
+58 
-63 SRVNMKDKQQVI
+63 MKDKQQVI
-75 SAIFSLSKQRHVF
+75 SAISNISKQRHVF

-96 PYWIHQSVVFVLMIL
+96 PYWVHESVVFVLMIL
-111 GTISSLAFPY
+111 GTVSSLAFPY

-129 VFPNEDYE
+129 VFPNKDYE
-137 LLIWILLLLLG
+137 LLIFILLLLLG
-148 VTVGNI
+148 ITVGNI

-159 SNYLFAY
+159 SNYLFAW
-166 INNRIMLDI
+166 IKNRVMLDI

-196 GDVVYRM
+196 GDIVYRM

-210 QSFITSSALSLIH
+210 QSFVTSSALSLVH

-274 GSEVMSYLIERFESI
+274 GSEVMSYLIERFETV

-299 YENNRLRS
+299 YENNRLWS
-307 QLNGLMDISMQNVT
+307 QLNDLLSINMQNVT
-321 YSGAMRSISRLL
+321 YSGAMRSISRFL
-333 TSLTPALILG
+333 TSLTPAIILG
-343 WGGHKVMLGAMSL
+343 WGGYKVMLGVMSL
-356 GALVAFLQYLSR
+356 GALIAFLQYLSR
-368 LFEPFRNLNQ
+368 LFAPFRNLNR
-378 LYVEL
+378 LYIAL
-383 VRVSVSMKRVFEF
+383 IRVSVSMERVFEF
-396 LEIDIQ
+396 LEIDVQ
-402 KTADGS
+402 KITDRS
-408 ATSPFSFQK
+408 ATSPFSFQR

-439 RLEKGKKYALVGSSG
+439 RLKKEKKYALVGSSG
-454 CGKSSLVN
+454 CGKSSLIN

-472 GEIAIDHTPIT
+472 GVITIDRIPIT

-492 HIGLVTQENQVFHD
+492 HIGLVAQENQVFHD

-513 YSKPKSTPEEVNQAI
+513 YSNLESTPEEINRAI
-528 RLTGLDGFIEKSEDG
+528 RIAGLNEFIENAKDG
-543 VLTLIGDR
+543 ALTLIGDR
-551 GNTLSA
+551 GNTLSV

-569 LKNSDIL
+569 LRDSDIL

-588 SEGKIIANLQDLYED
+588 SESEIIANLQDLYEA
-603 KTLIVISH
+603 KTMIVISH
-611 RLSTIQQVDEVICLD
+611 RLSTIQQVDEIICLD
-626 GGRVVEQGLHGELV
+626 EGRVVEQGTHEELME
-640 KRKGHYWHLFRK
+640 KKGYYWRLFRK

>member
-1 MSAADLPAVP
+1 
-11 ACAEHLHAD
+11 
-20 RRRRG
+20 
-25 QAAVQSSS
+25 
-33 IWECELE
+33 
-40 RIVYLSLS
+40 
-48 SKVCLIPHAH
+48 
-58 FKLLT
+58 
-63 SRVNMKDKQQVI
+63 MKKKPRVI
-75 SAIFSLSKQRHVF
+75 SAISNISKQRYVF

-96 PYWIHQSVVFVLMIL
+96 PYWVHESVVFVLMIL
-111 GTISSLAFPY
+111 GTVSSLAFPY

-129 VFPNEDYE
+129 VFPNKDYE
-137 LLIWILLLLLG
+137 LLIFILLLLLG
-148 VTVGNI
+148 ITVGNI

-159 SNYLFAY
+159 SNYLFVW
-166 INNRIMLDI
+166 IKNRVMLDI

-196 GDVVYRM
+196 GDIVYRM

-210 QSFITSSALSLIH
+210 QSFITSSALSLVH
-223 SLLTLIG
+223 SLLTLLG

-262 KIRDITERGRKK
+262 KIRDITERGQKK
-274 GSEVMSYLIERFESI
+274 GSEVMSYLIERFESV

-299 YENNRLRS
+299 YENNRLWS
-307 QLNGLMDISMQNVT
+307 QLNDLLSINMQNVT
-321 YSGAMRSISRLL
+321 YSGAMRSISRFL
-333 TSLTPALILG
+333 TSLTPAIILG
-343 WGGHKVMLGAMSL
+343 WGGHKVILGVMSL
-356 GALVAFLQYLSR
+356 GALIAFLQYLSR
-368 LFEPFRNLNQ
+368 LFAPFRNLNR
-378 LYVEL
+378 LYIAL
-383 VRVSVSMKRVFEF
+383 IRVSVSMKRVFEF
-396 LEIDIQ
+396 LEIDVQ
-402 KTADGS
+402 KTTDGS
-408 ATSPFSFQK
+408 ATSPFSFQR

-439 RLEKGKKYALVGSSG
+439 RLEKGKKYALVGASG

-462 LLCRFYESDT
+462 LLCRFYELNT
-472 GEIAIDHTPIT
+472 GVITIDHTPIT

-513 YSKPKSTPEEVNQAI
+513 YSNPESTSEEINQAI
-528 RLTGLDGFIEKSEDG
+528 RIAGLNGLIEKAEDG

-551 GNTLSA
+551 GNTLSV

-569 LKNSDIL
+569 LRDSDIL

-588 SEGKIIANLQDLYED
+588 SEGEIIANLQDLYED
-603 KTLIVISH
+603 KTMIVISH
-611 RLSTIQQVDEVICLD
+611 RLSTIQQVDEVIGLD
-626 GGRVVEQGLHGELV
+626 EGRVVEQGAHEELME
-640 KRKGHYWHLFRK
+640 KKGYYWRLFRK